1 MEKDQL
7 ETPIKKERILFKN
20 SCNQVVKKLII
31 TSTASLLLLLSMTLI
46 AMAADVDKRVKA
58 LQDLGE
64 YVFWDKISN
73 PPRQACVTCHQPDM
87 GWTGGVSG
95 INKKGVAIPGANPHT
110 VGNRKPPSN
119 AYSSFKPPFNTPSLS
134 PFIPGISP
142 SLCFDTIT
150 PPFPVPVPFGPL
162 CFGGAFWDGRATG
175 KKDPG
180 TPGAM
185 PHVGDEVF
193 DTNEQKNLYKD
204 FIGPVADQA
213 LGPFP
218 NDVEQ
223 NVPDGNDNGLPG
235 AEAVCRHVQ
244 SQKYAELY
252 EIAWGEKIECNEA
265 PDISFKR
272 IALAISAWQH
282 SDEVNSFSSKRDIA
296 LVNDDD
302 GAFPLVHFTDEENL
316 GHDLFYG
323 LESDLNPSGK
333 NANCALC
340 HNNKGFGSRGE
351 ELDQVYMDF
360 AYHNLGLPPNYEIKN
375 YDPNISDQGLS
386 QHTDPGTAPGVSP
399 LSMHYATATLRNVAK
414 KRGVGVTKAF
424 MHNGYF
430 KTLEQVVHFYNTAAE
445 DSKNDPKKCP
455 PGTTAAQAMARDC
468 WPAPERTVG
477 TEARGVGPG
486 ALFGRLGLTPD
497 EEAALVAYM
506 ETLTDTKTPKKPNP
520 YKPTK
525 R

>member
-1 MEKDQL
+1 VPPAGFP
-7 ETPIKKERILFKN
+7 PI
-20 SCNQVVKKLII
+20 
-31 TSTASLLLLLSMTLI
+31 
-46 AMAADVDKRVKA
+46 
-58 LQDLGE
+58 
-64 YVFWDKISN
+64 
-73 PPRQACVTCHQPDM
+73 PR
-87 GWTGGVSG
+87 
-95 INKKGVAIPGANPHT
+95 
-110 VGNRKPPSN
+110 
-119 AYSSFKPPFNTPSLS
+119 
-134 PFIPGISP
+134 
-142 SLCFDTIT
+142 
-150 PPFPVPVPFGPL
+150 PFGPV

-175 KKDPG
+175 KENAG

-185 PHVGDEVF
+185 PHVGDEIF
-193 DTNEQKNLYKD
+193 DNDEQKNLYSG

-252 EIAWGEKIECNEA
+252 KIAWDEEIECDAA

-302 GAFPLVHFTDEENL
+302 GKFPLVHFTDEENL

-323 LESDLNPSGK
+323 K
-333 NANCALC
+333 ANCALC

-360 AYHNLGLPPNYEIKN
+360 AYHNLGLPPNFEIKN
-375 YDPNISDQGLS
+375 YDPNNPDQGLS
-386 QHTDPGTAPGVSP
+386 QHTDSGKAPGRLDNP

-445 DSKNDPKKCP
+445 DSKNDPENCP

-468 WPAPERTVG
+468 WPAPELTVG
-477 TEARGVGPG
+477 TEARGTF
-486 ALFGRLGLTPD
+486 LFGSLGLTPD

-506 ETLTDTKTPKKPNP
+506 ETLTDTKTPKKPTP